1 VSVLDA
7 VHVVVPARNEELL
20 IGRCLDALARS
31 RTALLAERP
40 ALEVRIT
47 VVLDGCVD
55 DTATVVGRAEG
66 VDAVAVTELTPGGA
80 RAAGVRRAAGQVPPD
95 GSNRVW
101 VACTDADS
109 EVPLGWLLG
118 QVRCAEQGFVC
129 RVGAVHPELGPAER
143 FLHLGWLARH
153 ELLEGHRHVFGA
165 NLGFALA
172 AYEAVGGFAA
182 LDCGEDVDL
191 VERFRAAG
199 MRVRSTGEDPVRT
212 SGRRSSRVRG
222 GFADYLTTLA
232 SDLARAT

>member
-80 RAAGVRRAAGQVPPD
+80 RAAGVR
-95 GSNRVW
+95 
-101 VACTDADS
+101 
-109 EVPLGWLLG
+109 
-118 QVRCAEQGFVC
+118 
-129 RVGAVHPELGPAER
+129 
-143 FLHLGWLARH
+143 
-153 ELLEGHRHVFGA
+153 
-165 NLGFALA
+165 
-172 AYEAVGGFAA
+172 
-182 LDCGEDVDL
+182 
-191 VERFRAAG
+191 
-199 MRVRSTGEDPVRT
+199 
-212 SGRRSSRVRG
+212 
-222 GFADYLTTLA
+222 
-232 SDLARAT
+232 